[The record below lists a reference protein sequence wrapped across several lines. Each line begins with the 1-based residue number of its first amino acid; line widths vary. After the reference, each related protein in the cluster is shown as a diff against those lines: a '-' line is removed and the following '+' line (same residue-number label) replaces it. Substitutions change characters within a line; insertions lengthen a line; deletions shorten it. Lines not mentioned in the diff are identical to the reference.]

1 MFDTRFNEVRYAE
14 MKKYF
19 PDLLKYFEK
28 KVEGGISM
36 AYDDI
41 YKGLSDED
49 RGRMLRQDILK
60 FVSTG
65 KRMN

>member
-28 KVEGGISM
+28 K
-36 AYDDI
+36 
-41 YKGLSDED
+41 
-49 RGRMLRQDILK
+49 LK
-60 FVSTG
+60 EV
-65 KRMN
+65 

>member
-41 YKGLSDED
+41 YKGLSDE
-49 RGRMLRQDILK
+49 G
-60 FVSTG
+60 
-65 KRMN
+65 